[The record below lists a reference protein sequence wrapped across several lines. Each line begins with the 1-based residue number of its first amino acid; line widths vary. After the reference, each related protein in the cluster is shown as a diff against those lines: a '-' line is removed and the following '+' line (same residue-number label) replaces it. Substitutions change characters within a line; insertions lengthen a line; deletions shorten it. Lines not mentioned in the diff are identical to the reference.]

1 MSART
6 GSTSAVLLHALDEAF
21 GNPAWHGPSL
31 RAALRGV
38 SAKEASRRPVAGRHS
53 IREIVLH
60 VAYWKNRVRQRLTG
74 DARGSFPIRGTNW
87 FWRPAA
93 ASEKEWREER
103 RLLERE
109 HGALRRA
116 VAAFPQ
122 ARLRQPLPGARRRTA
137 LREIT
142 GIALHDVYHTG
153 QIQLLKALHGRGRS
167 R

>member
-1 MSART
+1 MSARA
-6 GSTSAVLLHALDEAF
+6 GSTSAVLRHALDEAF
-21 GNPAWHGPSL
+21 GNAAWHGPSL
-31 RAALRGV
+31 QAALRGV
-38 SAKEASRRPVAGRHS
+38 TAKEASRRPGSGRHS

-74 DARGSFPIRGTNW
+74 DARGSFPIPGKNW
-87 FWRPAA
+87 FSRTA

-116 VAAFPQ
+116 VAAFPE
-122 ARLRQPLPGARRRTA
+122 ARLRRRLPGSRRRTA

-153 QIQLLKALHGRGRS
+153 QIQLLKALHRKGRS

>member
-1 MSART
+1 MSVPTRSE
-6 GSTSAVLLHALDEAF
+6 STALLHALDEAF
-21 GNPAWHGPSL
+21 GNAAWHGPSL

-38 SAKEASRRPVAGRHS
+38 SAKEASRRPGSGRHS

-74 DARGSFPIRGTNW
+74 DARGSFPIPGKDW
-87 FWRPAA
+87 FSRPA

-109 HGALRRA
+109 HGSLRRA
-116 VAAFPQ
+116 VAAFSQ
-122 ARLRQPLPGARRRTA
+122 ARLRKPLPGTRRRTA

-153 QIQLLKALHGRGRS
+153 QIQLLKALRGKR
-167 R
+167 

>member
-1 MSART
+1 MSARARSD
-6 GSTSAVLLHALDEAF
+6 STALLHALDEAF
-21 GNPAWHGPSL
+21 GNAAWHGPSL

-38 SAKEASRRPVAGRHS
+38 SAKEASRRPGSGRHS

-60 VAYWKNRVRQRLTG
+60 VAYWKHRVRQRLTG
-74 DARGSFPIRGTNW
+74 KARGSFPIPGKDW
-87 FWRPAA
+87 FSRPSAG
-93 ASEKEWREER
+93 EKEWREER

-116 VAAFPQ
+116 VAAFPE
-122 ARLRQPLPGARRRTA
+122 ARLRQSLPGTRRRTA

-153 QIQLLKALHGRGRS
+153 QIQLLKALRRK